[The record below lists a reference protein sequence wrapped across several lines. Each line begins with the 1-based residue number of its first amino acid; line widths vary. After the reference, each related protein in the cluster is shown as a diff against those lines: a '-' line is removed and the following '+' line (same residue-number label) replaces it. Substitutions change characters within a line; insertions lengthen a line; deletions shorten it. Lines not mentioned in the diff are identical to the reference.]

1 MKDSKEKGGERI
13 AQPVTAVYPGTFDP
27 PTNGHLD
34 VIERG
39 ARLFSHLIVGVA
51 NNPEKGPLFSVEER
65 LTMLRRLT
73 AGFAN
78 VEIAAFSGLTV
89 EFCRKRGAKVILRGI
104 RTFSDFEYEFQMAL
118 TNRSLASEIETL
130 FVMPSETYSYLSS
143 SMVKEAVALGG
154 DLSRF
159 VPETVLDC
167 LVRKYG
173 RMRPTASDGRADVRP
188 E

>member
-1 MKDSKEKGGERI
+1 MGI
-13 AQPVTAVYPGTFDP
+13 AVYPGSFDP
-27 PTNGHLD
+27 VTNGHLD
-34 VIERG
+34 IIARG
-39 ARLFSHLIVGVA
+39 ARIFDRLIVAVAVNFEKQGLFSI
-51 NNPEKGPLFSVEER
+51 PERVEF
-65 LTMLRRLT
+65 LKAHT
-73 AGFAN
+73 AGFDN
-78 VEIAAFSGLTV
+78 VEVDSFEGLV
-89 EFCRKRGAKVILRGI
+89 VDYVRSRGARIILRGL
-104 RTFSDFEYEFQMAL
+104 RTISDFEYEFQMAL

-167 LVRKYG
+167 LVHKYSK
-173 RMRPTASDGRADVRP
+173 RNPTASDGRADVRP